1 MKRFACRSSCRG
13 SGRDKRTDVLS
24 AVRLE
29 DEVGLVHASTCTA
42 SAYCIRYERHAHV
55 GEHIQLP
62 LSACCVA
69 LGGDAECCEL
79 ATVQAVPLFAGESA
93 RVSNRAIPHSGV
105 AQTFSNHEEITRV
118 LSVRSNLLEGRNATP
133 ASAVRFV
140 SHSWAIVTLQLLAV
154 TFANVIQF
162 GTDQHTPR
170 ASHSL

>member
-79 ATVQAVPLFAGESA
+79 ATVQAVPLFAGESSA
-93 RVSNRAIPHSGV
+93 
-105 AQTFSNHEEITRV
+105 ITRRSPGSC
-118 LSVRSNLLEGRNATP
+118 LSGLISSRVGMQHLPLQCVSYLTVGRLLP
-133 ASAVRFV
+133 
-140 SHSWAIVTLQLLAV
+140 
-154 TFANVIQF
+154 
-162 GTDQHTPR
+162 PR